1 MPLYEY
7 KSLEDGETIEL
18 LRPMREADAPV
29 TDPEGK
35 GRKFV
40 RTHSTFSVAGSPL
53 GSTSTHKHSGG
64 GGCGC
69 GKPHGPCG
77 AG

>member
-18 LRPMREADAPV
+18 LRPMADADKPV
-29 TDPEGK
+29 VDPKGK

-40 RTHSTFSVAGSPL
+40 RTLSTFQMSGLPRGSESSPR
-53 GSTSTHKHSGG
+53 GHVHG

-69 GKPHGPCG
+69 GNPHGPCNS
-77 AG
+77 

>member
-29 TDPEGK
+29 QDPQGK

-40 RTHSTFSVAGSPL
+40 RTHSTFSVAGSPV
-53 GSTSTHKHSGG
+53 SSAPAHKHSGG
-64 GGCGC
+64 CGC
-69 GKPHGPCG
+69 GNPHGPCG